1 MATYINGV
9 TDYIPQ
15 IQPFVPDYN
24 FMSNILQTKQS
35 KYDQAHKQMS
45 KFYGSLL
52 NAPMLREDNI
62 KKRDE
67 FFKTVDTEIQK
78 LSGLDLSLQQNQD
91 HAMQIFKPFYEDK
104 NIIKDMQWTKNLQ
117 GELER
122 ADGFRTGCI
131 DPKKC
136 GGEYWKGGVDYLNL
150 KAEEFKTM
158 DAKEALGFEDAYF
171 HPAQNV
177 MKRAQEDIKA
187 AGFEIKVDSQSG
199 GYIVTTKNGKNMIAP
214 LTDYLK
220 ASYGSDPAVLGYYNA
235 LGYLDYK
242 GYTAQEGSL
251 QNEQDLQMYQEHLV
265 QKSADTLIKAHQ
277 KTQQISN
284 DIDAM
289 KNSYRDYIKK
299 NGVLANEEDTINGYI
314 DLIKQQQLMKEA
326 VAVSQNGVNL
336 VKNLDNNQNTRMYG
350 QKAAQISG
358 LAMLNRDLGLA
369 AQAYATLTTESTMKA
384 DPFALQTHASELAF
398 QKAIALMPYEDQ
410 QKAQQYRDQKLIDKE
425 IEGEDGSSLRDPL
438 FRPEITGTS
447 TPPKSELSQSI
458 NKTQS
463 RVIDQQVTES
473 KLTYINTALAN
484 MQTAFKSGTQTDK
497 DAIMIA
503 AKEMFKHTGKDPL
516 LLLNGKA
523 TLGDIDP
530 KLLDATYSLTAAQA
544 DVRNKANSS
553 WNIPFEQQKFI
564 LESQVQ
570 NQMETQSIFKEE
582 MAKENEKAVVALKSD
597 YKDSPEKLLLAQSML
612 ESVDNTY
619 IPDVKTEGDVHAQAY
634 LFAQKYGDQFEG
646 GKESAYKFAKDN
658 AKDIRENWDKKYQ
671 ENVLPYNQFLGG
683 KTGNAPG
690 TGAYELDLDP
700 TVRHKNNE
708 TMKSIG
714 TNFMQDEDKIIA
726 NFGTMNEIQENNP
739 VAKALIKQYFTDF
752 NRKDK
757 KAYGTA
763 ITSRIGGGNENY
775 MAVTINP
782 SNEWLKEQQSTK
794 ASPTGGI
801 IPYGDDTYK
810 NGITFFIPKNEQGT
824 INNSYYQST
833 EYNTWDYILDKKGQI
848 DIQKDSGR
856 LTLQKVEGGYSIT
869 GYLDVAKPT
878 ENGYTMEKK
887 LVTAPVIYGDLD
899 GSDVYDTWQNNLLEL
914 QMYNNAV
921 KTKARSQYGIKD
933 LKQIEQSIINP
944 G

>member
-1 MATYINGV
+1 MSTYISGI

-15 IQPFVPDYN
+15 IQPFTPDYN

-35 KYDQAHKQMS
+35 RYDQGYKQVS
-45 KFYGSLL
+45 KFYGTLL

-62 KKRDE
+62 QKRDE
-67 FFKTVDTEIQK
+67 FFKNVDSEIQK

-91 HAMQIFKPFYEDK
+91 YAMQIFKPYYEDK
-104 NIIKDMQWTKNLQ
+104 GIIKDMQWTKNLQ
-117 GELER
+117 GELDR
-122 ADGFRTGCI
+122 AEGFRTGCI

-136 GGEYWKGGVDYLNL
+136 GGEYWKGGVDYLSL

-158 DAKEALGFEDAYF
+158 DSKEALGFEDAYY

-177 MKRAQEDIKA
+177 MRKAQEDIKA

-199 GYIVTTKNGKNMIAP
+199 GYIVTTKNGKDMIAP

-220 ASYGSDPAVLGYYNA
+220 SMYGSDPAVLGYYNA

-242 GYTAQEGSL
+242 GYSAQEGSL
-251 QNEQDLQMYQEHLV
+251 QSEQDLLMYQDH
-265 QKSADTLIKAHQ
+265 LIKKSSDSIVEDHQ
-277 KTQQISN
+277 KTQQVSN
-284 DIDAM
+284 DVDAM
-289 KNSYRDYIKK
+289 YKSYKDYIDK
-299 NGVLANEEDTINGYI
+299 NGVLDNEKDIINGFI
-314 DLIKQQQLMKEA
+314 DLKKQQQLMRQA
-326 VAVSQNGVNL
+326 TAVSQNGVNL
-336 VKNLDNNQNTRMYG
+336 VKNLDNNKNTRMYG
-350 QKAAQISG
+350 DKAAQISG

-369 AQAYATLTTESTMKA
+369 AQAYSMLTVESTMKA
-384 DPFALQTHASELAF
+384 DPFALQTHSAELAF
-398 QKAIALMPYEDQ
+398 QKAIELMPYQDQ
-410 QKAQQYRDQKLIDKE
+410 QKAQQYRDQKLIDRE
-425 IEGEDGSSLRDPL
+425 LEEEAGSFLKDPL

-447 TPPKSELSQSI
+447 TTPKPELSQSV
-458 NKTQS
+458 NKNQS
-463 RVIDQQVTES
+463 KAIDQQVTDS

-484 MQTAFKSGTQTDK
+484 MQTAFKAGTQIDK
-497 DAIMIA
+497 DAIMVA
-503 AKEMFKHTGKDPL
+503 AKEMFKHTGKDPM

-523 TLGDIDP
+523 TLGDINP

-544 DVRNKANSS
+544 DIRNKSNAS
-553 WNIPFEQQKFI
+553 WNVPFEQQKFI

-582 MAKENEKAVVALKSD
+582 MVKENEKALVALRAD
-597 YKDSPEKLLLAQSML
+597 YKDSPEKLLLVQSML

-619 IPDVKTEGDVHAQAY
+619 IPDVKTEGDVYAQAY
-634 LFAQKYGDQFEG
+634 LFAQKHGDKFEG
-646 GKESAYKFAKDN
+646 GKDAALVFASKN
-658 AKDIRENWDKKYQ
+658 AKDIRENWDSKYQ
-671 ENVLPYNQFLGG
+671 DNVLAYNQFLGG
-683 KTGNAPG
+683 KTSNAPG

-714 TNFMQDEDKIIA
+714 NNFMQDEDKIIA

-752 NRKDK
+752 NRKEK

-763 ITSRIGGGNENY
+763 LASRIGGMNDNY

-782 SNEWLKEQQSTK
+782 SNEWLKDQQSTK

-824 INNSYYQST
+824 INNQYYQST

-848 DIQKDSGR
+848 DITKDSGR
-856 LTLQKVEGGYSIT
+856 LTLQKVEGGYSIS
-869 GYLDVAKPT
+869 GYLDVAKET
-878 ENGYTMEKK
+878 ETGYTMEKK
-887 LVTAPVIYGDLD
+887 LVTAPIIYGDLD

-921 KTKARSQYGIKD
+921 KTKTRSQYGIKD
-933 LKQIEQSIINP
+933 IKQIEQSITNP